1 MIDSKAK
8 SSISNPPASLSR
20 RLLLRGISMGLL
32 AGGLLPLKARAADRA
47 DRVQV
52 FKSQRRLYLL
62 KGDRK
67 IREFPVS
74 LGLEPSGHK
83 RREGDFRTP
92 EGSYL
97 LVDRNFDSDFF
108 LSIQISYPNE
118 DDLLRARQQGVNPGS
133 YIMIHGLPNHLERPL
148 SYYETR
154 DWTNGCIAVN
164 NAHMV
169 EIWMLTDYMTPI
181 EILA

>member
-1 MIDSKAK
+1 MSKRTTR
-8 SSISNPPASLSR
+8 SSNSDRPASPGR
-20 RLLLRGISMGLL
+20 RLLLHGMSMGVL
-32 AGGLLPLKARAADRA
+32 AGGLLPLKARAAERA
-47 DRVQV
+47 DRVRV
-52 FKSQRRLYLL
+52 VKSQRRLYLL

-83 RREGDFRTP
+83 RHEGDFRTP

-118 DDLLRARQQGVNPGS
+118 EDLLHAREQGVDPGS
-133 YIMIHGLPNHLERPL
+133 YIMIHGLPNRLDRPL